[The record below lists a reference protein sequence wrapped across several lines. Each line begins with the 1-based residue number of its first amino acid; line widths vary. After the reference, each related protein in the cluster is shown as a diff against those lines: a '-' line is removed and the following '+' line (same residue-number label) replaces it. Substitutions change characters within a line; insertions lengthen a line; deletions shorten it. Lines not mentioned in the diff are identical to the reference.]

1 MNPVPVSCMYLV
13 SLLKAVGFVKNEA
26 EGKFVLDGDDQLP
39 VLASVVAK
47 LTLAEETYR
56 QMNPV

>member
-1 MNPVPVSCMYLV
+1 MYLCLV
-13 SLLKAVGFVKNEA
+13 SLLKAVGFVKNES